1 FVTALAALGPGPYTV
16 DGFGPLRARPMADL
30 HAALSTLG
38 ATVVHTERAGHL
50 PVVLSRSGLTGGTIR
65 LPGDV
70 TSQYVTALML
80 IAPYLPGGLRIEL
93 TSPLVSRPYLEIT
106 SAVMAAFGHGD
117 VQVGDEVITVG
128 PGAYRAC
135 RYVIEP
141 DASSASYPFAVA
153 AVCGGQVTVVGLGD
167 EPLQGDA
174 AFVDVLEAMGCEVE
188 RTAEA
193 TTVRRRTPLRG
204 VEVDMRDI
212 SDTVPTLAA
221 IAPFA
226 DSPTTIT
233 GIGFIRHKESDRI
246 GDVLRE
252 LARCGIAGAELP
264 DGMRIDPG
272 DIRPASL
279 ATHHDH
285 RLAMAFAVIGLARPG
300 IAIEDPAVVSKS
312 YPGFWTMI
320 ESLRRPQ

>member
-1 FVTALAALGPGPYTV
+1 
-16 DGFGPLRARPMADL
+16 
-30 HAALSTLG
+30 
-38 ATVVHTERAGHL
+38 
-50 PVVLSRSGLTGGTIR
+50 
-65 LPGDV
+65 
-70 TSQYVTALML
+70 
-80 IAPYLPGGLRIEL
+80 
-93 TSPLVSRPYLEIT
+93 
-106 SAVMAAFGHGD
+106 
-117 VQVGDEVITVG
+117 
-128 PGAYRAC
+128 
-135 RYVIEP
+135 
-141 DASSASYPFAVA
+141 
-153 AVCGGQVTVVGLGD
+153 
-167 EPLQGDA
+167 
-174 AFVDVLEAMGCEVE
+174 
-188 RTAEA
+188 
-193 TTVRRRTPLRG
+193 
-204 VEVDMRDI
+204 MRDI